1 MKKIYSKP
9 EAYFEGMELEKMI
22 ALSLIDEVDN
32 EADDSEVL
40 SREDRLRYNVWDDEL
55 DEEEGW

>member
-9 EAYFEGMELEKMI
+9 ETYYEGMEPEMMI
-22 ALSLIDEVDN
+22 ALSINN
-32 EADDSEVL
+32 EAADDSEVL
-40 SREDRLRYNVWDDEL
+40 SRESLWGEEE

>member
-22 ALSLIDEVDN
+22 ALSLIDEVA
-32 EADDSEVL
+32 EEDDVVL
-40 SREDRLRYNVWDDEL
+40 SREDRRRYNVWDDEL

>member
-22 ALSLIDEVDN
+22 ALSLIDEV
-32 EADDSEVL
+32 EADPEEEVL